1 MPSMPVHHSSMG
13 AFNMMQYAQAVAG
26 MMQQQQS
33 QQQAQ
38 SHRNQPAPPPPPP
51 PPSQAHSSGG
61 SSLDSLLRANGL
73 HTDHHRFVIEL
84 ISFPLLWDY
93 DNSICFHQGFPMDR
107 HRQRWWTALPILAA
121 NHHWPEWYQ
130 AAAPTPEVT
139 QVNLLSLL
147 LKSSASKVLSSPYGE
162 KTWLYL
168 VFPVM
173 TSMNF

>member
-1 MPSMPVHHSSMG
+1 
-13 AFNMMQYAQAVAG
+13 MMQYAQAVAG

-84 ISFPLLWDY
+84 ISFPLL
-93 DNSICFHQGFPMDR
+93 
-107 HRQRWWTALPILAA
+107 
-121 NHHWPEWYQ
+121 
-130 AAAPTPEVT
+130 
-139 QVNLLSLL
+139 
-147 LKSSASKVLSSPYGE
+147 
-162 KTWLYL
+162 
-168 VFPVM
+168 
-173 TSMNF
+173 